1 MRVTNEIQISHVV
14 RQHLVRT
21 ISVRA
26 RNERGSER
34 ARMVNQSDARLVVVS
49 SFSFAPS
56 NPEAPETHT
65 SAFSKG

>member
-1 MRVTNEIQISHVV
+1 MKYKYRTSYDNTWSGRFLCERETNE
-14 RQHLVRT
+14 
-21 ISVRA
+21 A
-26 RNERGSER
+26 RKR
-34 ARMVNQSDARLVVVS
+34 ARMVNQNDARLVVVS